1 MQFSAAGRRHALDFR
16 RCDAHE
22 GVELGHAAE
31 PGAPGIGDAQL
42 ASLDTRA
49 NAVGVGAGDFDRVIR
64 ADRHFHLDAIRS
76 VDFVEID
83 LWQHPERRAEMV
95 ERAGG
100 RTTVPQV
107 FIDGRAIGGSD
118 ELAALERDGRLDP
131 LLQAG

>member
-1 MQFSAAGRRHALDFR
+1 MA
-16 RCDAHE
+16 E
-22 GVELGHAAE
+22 VEIYTTPLC
-31 PGAPGIGDAQL
+31 PYCW
-42 ASLDTRA
+42 RA
-49 NAVGVGAGDFDRVIR
+49 KRLLKSKG
-64 ADRHFHLDAIRS
+64 